1 MNTRTFRTIDTNAVH
16 AGEPEPRIGGA
27 VNMPIFQSSTYL
39 YEGETDYH
47 TARYVR
53 LNNTPNHE
61 ALHRKLTALEGA
73 ESALVTSSGM
83 AAIATTLLAVLRSGD
98 HLLAIDSPYGGT
110 RGLIVEELPRFG
122 IACSFIDSEDAG
134 GWEAKLRP
142 ETRAIYVESITNPLM
157 QVPDLRA
164 IVEFAR
170 AHDLVSMVD
179 NTFASPVN
187 FRPAEIGFDL
197 SLHSCTKYLNGHND
211 LAAGAVLGR
220 SELINRIR
228 LLANHLGGTL
238 DPHACFL
245 LHRGIKTVA
254 LRVRRQNESALKIA
268 RFLASAPA
276 VIRVNYPGLPAHRG
290 HDRARELFEG
300 FGGMLS
306 FELAGGVDAALRFLG
321 QVSIPIVA
329 VSLGGVESLIIR
341 PAATA
346 YANVPADERMRLGIT
361 DSLIRLS
368 VGIEDA
374 DELIADLRRALE
386 PRGNLPATT
395 GSALRRTQS

>member
-1 MNTRTFRTIDTNAVH
+1 MTTRTFTSIDTGAVH
-16 AGEPEPRIGGA
+16 AGEPQPRIGGA
-27 VNMPIFQSSTYL
+27 VSMPIFQSSTFL
-39 YEGETDYH
+39 YQGETDYH
-47 TARYVR
+47 AARYVR

-61 ALHRKLTALEGA
+61 VLHRKLAALEGA
-73 ESALVTSSGM
+73 EAALVTSSGM
-83 AAIATTLLAVLRSGD
+83 AAISTALLSVLRAGD
-98 HLLAIDSPYGGT
+98 HLLAIDCPYGGT
-110 RGLIVEELPRFG
+110 RGFIVEELPRFG
-122 IACSFIDSEDAG
+122 ISASF
-134 GWEAKLRP
+134 
-142 ETRAIYVESITNPLM
+142 TITNPMM
-157 QVPDLRA
+157 QVPDLRG

-179 NTFASPVN
+179 NTFPSPVN

-211 LAAGAVLGR
+211 LAAGVAIGR
-220 SELINRIR
+220 SDLINNIR

-254 LRVRRQNESALKIA
+254 LRVRQQNASALKIA
-268 RFLASAPA
+268 RFLDDLPS
-276 VIRVNYPGLPAHRG
+276 VTRVNYPGLPMNPG
-290 HDRARELFEG
+290 HERARELFGG

-306 FELAGGVDAALRFLG
+306 FEIDGGVEAAERFLER
-321 QVSIPIVA
+321 VTIPIVA

-346 YANVPADERMRLGIT
+346 YANVPADERRRLGVT
-361 DSLIRLS
+361 DGLLRLS

-374 DELIADLRRALE
+374 DELIADLGGALAAAMQH
-386 PRGNLPATT
+386 R
-395 GSALRRTQS
+395 